1 MANRFYTLM
10 IVPEKTAQ
18 VRRIVIPAWVLRGA
32 LIGLLLLG
40 VLAGI
45 MLLDYWY
52 VMGQIDENKQLKIES
67 RRLRQQVQIYRNKMD
82 QLDRTMDRLQTF
94 STRLKVITNIEDRDN
109 QFQSLN
115 QALPDASSN
124 VGAPKRTETAEF
136 DPEAI
141 LLREDEEK
149 LNQSFLD
156 LNQRSIHLEQ
166 NLNELYEL
174 LVDQKAFLAALPTR
188 RPAGGVFTAGFGIRK
203 SPFGDRDKMHEGL
216 DIANGTGTHIFSTA
230 HGIVTFAGQKPG
242 YGRIVIIDHG
252 FGLETWYGHTNKVLV
267 KSGERVRRGQLVAY
281 MGSTGRSTGPHVHY
295 EVRVN
300 GIPVD
305 PLTYIL
311 EN

>member
-1 MANRFYTLM
+1 M
-10 IVPEKTAQ
+10 IVPEKTTQ
-18 VRRIVIPAWVLRGA
+18 VRRVIIPAWVLRGS
-32 LIGLLLLG
+32 LIGLFLG
-40 VLAGI
+40 VVLAGI

-67 RRLRQQVQIYRNKMD
+67 RRLRQQVQIYKNKTD
-82 QLDRTMDRLQTF
+82 QLERTMDRLQTF
-94 STRLKVITNIEDRDN
+94 STRLKVITNIEDRDSQIQSFN
-109 QFQSLN
+109 QM
-115 QALPDASSN
+115 LPDAATN
-124 VGAPKRTETAEF
+124 VGYQAPPQVAEF

-141 LLREDEEK
+141 LLREDEIK
-149 LNQSFLD
+149 LNENFLK
-156 LNQRSIHLEQ
+156 LNQRSIQLEQ

-188 RPAGGVFTAGFGIRK
+188 RPAGGLFTSGFGIRK
-203 SPFGDRDKMHEGL
+203 SPYGDRDKMHEGL
-216 DIANGTGTHIFSTA
+216 DIANSVGTHIHATA

-242 YGRIVIIDHG
+242 YGRTVIIDHG
-252 FGLETWYGHTNKVLV
+252 FGLETWYGHSSRILV
-267 KSGERVRRGQLVAY
+267 KAGERVRRGQLITQ
-281 MGSTGRSTGPHVHY
+281 MGNTGRSTGPHVHY